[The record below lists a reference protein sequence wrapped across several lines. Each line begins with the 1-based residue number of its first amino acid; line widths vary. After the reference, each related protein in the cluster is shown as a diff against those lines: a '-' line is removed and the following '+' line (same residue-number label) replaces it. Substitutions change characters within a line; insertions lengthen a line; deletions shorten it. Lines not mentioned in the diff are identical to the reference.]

1 MQELDELDSQV
12 SQIIKQLELK
22 FGDVV
27 TYKVSATSFFFQHVG
42 KPFVLI
48 PRNRTH
54 SALCQLLYEKAGDR
68 VLGLGTKLYK
78 SHWYYIRKS
87 FIQTC

>member
-27 TYKVSATSFFFQHVG
+27 TYKVSATSFLFSMWESHLSLFPGTV
-42 KPFVLI
+42 PI
-48 PRNRTH
+48 
-54 SALCQLLYEKAGDR
+54 QLSVSCCMKKQVTE
-68 VLGLGTKLYK
+68 
-78 SHWYYIRKS
+78 
-87 FIQTC
+87 C